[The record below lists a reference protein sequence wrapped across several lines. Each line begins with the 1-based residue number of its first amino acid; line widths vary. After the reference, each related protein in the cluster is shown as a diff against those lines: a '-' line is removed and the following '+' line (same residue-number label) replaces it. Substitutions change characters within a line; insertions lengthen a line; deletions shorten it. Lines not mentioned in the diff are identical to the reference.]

1 MADTPSDSQSE
12 TAAALAAGRWL
23 FAQGTV
29 FRKGVPA
36 LEFLPDADRIEI
48 AFAGRSNV
56 GKSSLINALTGH
68 KNLARTSSTPG
79 RTQELNFFAL
89 APNRSPDENGV
100 LWIVD
105 MPGYGYARESKT
117 KIAAW
122 NKLLV
127 QYLMGR
133 PTLRRV
139 FVLIDARHGLKKNDL
154 AQLDDLDKA
163 AVPYQIILT
172 KSDKPKKGDLT
183 DCVENVKKAIE
194 KRPAAHPIIH
204 LTSSEKNL
212 GIDELKAEI
221 ATLVDLPS
229 IGYKA

>member
-1 MADTPSDSQSE
+1 M
-12 TAAALAAGRWL
+12 
-23 FAQGTV
+23 
-29 FRKGVPA
+29 PA

-139 FVLIDARHGLKKNDL
+139 FVLIDARHGLKKM
-154 AQLDDLDKA
+154 
-163 AVPYQIILT
+163 
-172 KSDKPKKGDLT
+172 
-183 DCVENVKKAIE
+183 
-194 KRPAAHPIIH
+194 
-204 LTSSEKNL
+204 
-212 GIDELKAEI
+212 
-221 ATLVDLPS
+221 TLHN
-229 IGYKA
+229 